1 MPRNRSLPIK
11 KPRKLSTPHKK
22 PRVNVVVAFII
33 VHATPDG
40 QVVHAIK
47 EVDGSVREHMSI
59 YQELLDQP
67 GRLFTTNGDLALKV
81 IPMTDASVAERVR
94 AMPAYFDDVNPAT
107 LIPTVLLLDC
117 ADVFSN
123 LSYVAAEALLNA
135 TMEEVRL

>member
-1 MPRNRSLPIK
+1 MPPHK

-22 PRVNVVVAFII
+22 PHVNVIAFII

-40 QVVHAIK
+40 QVVYAIK
-47 EVDGSVREHMSI
+47 EVDGRVREHMSI

-81 IPMTDASVAERVR
+81 IPMTDASVTERVHT
-94 AMPAYFDDVNPAT
+94 MPAYQFDFDVNPAT
-107 LIPTVLLLDC
+107 LMPTVLILDC

-123 LSYVAAEALLNA
+123 LSHVAAEALLNA